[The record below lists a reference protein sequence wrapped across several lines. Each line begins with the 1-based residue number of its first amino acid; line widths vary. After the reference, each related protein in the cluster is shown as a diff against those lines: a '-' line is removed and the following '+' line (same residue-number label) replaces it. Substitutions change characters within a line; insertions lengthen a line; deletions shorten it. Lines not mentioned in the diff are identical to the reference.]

1 MSFIWSIISFLLCVV
16 VGIALGYAY
25 YYLRSVLRKPSTAVE
40 VGVWVGGLIVLYI
53 VLSILN
59 AIDSD
64 SSMNLAA
71 LFISGLW
78 AVADIYGKKK
88 N

>member
-1 MSFIWSIISFLLCVV
+1 MSFIWCIISFLLCVV
-16 VGIALGYAY
+16 IGIALGYAY
-25 YYLRSVLRKPSTAVE
+25 YYLRSVFRKPTTLVE
-40 VGVWVGGLIVLYI
+40 VCVWVGGLIILYI
-53 VLSILN
+53 VLALLN
-59 AIDSD
+59 ALDSG
-64 SSMNLAA
+64 SNLNLAA

>member
-1 MSFIWSIISFLLCVV
+1 MSFMWSIISFLLCVV

-25 YYLRSVLRKPSTAVE
+25 YYLRSVIKKPTTAIE
-40 VGVWVGGLIVLYI
+40 VGVWVGGLIALYI
-53 VLSILN
+53 VLSIIN
-59 AIDSD
+59 AMDSG
-64 SSMNLAA
+64 SCLNLAA